1 MLICLDETRHRCLT
15 YFLHFI
21 QTFCLQ
27 MDMTQIMQNLKS
39 KSYRTARLKYKFFK
53 ALLKVSSFGERLQLV
68 NKIGQQVY
76 LWRREQQGGTP
87 SQYHYFVK
95 SFTYPTLVTI
105 DPLKVKIISILL
117 YENHNRP
124 MLFCTFTIDS
134 SSFLTT
140 V

>member
-1 MLICLDETRHRCLT
+1 MLDLFPAFYTD
-15 YFLHFI
+15 FLFTDGYDTI
-21 QTFCLQ
+21 FEKLKLQ
-27 MDMTQIMQNLKS
+27 NC
-39 KSYRTARLKYKFFK
+39 ARLKYKFFK
-53 ALLKVSSFGERLQLV
+53 ALLKVSSFCERLHLV

-76 LWRREQQGGTP
+76 LWRREQQEGTP
-87 SQYHYFVK
+87 SHSHYFLK
-95 SFTYPTLVTI
+95 SFTFPTLVTI

-117 YENHNRP
+117 YKNNNRP